1 MTVTDQAGAPA
12 EPAAGLRPGDVRALV
27 QPDRVR
33 GLVYTDPQVYDLE
46 TRRIFREGWVFVAH
60 ESEVPEPGDYV
71 TKRIAGEPYVVARGK
86 DGEVRV
92 MANRCTHR
100 GNRLCNAD
108 KGNSGSFRCPYH
120 GWTFSNDG
128 SLSGV
133 PMRDGYAERFGEV
146 RATLGLVRAPRQESY
161 GGVVFSPAPGGR
173 VTPPR
178 HPGHRTHA

>member
-1 MTVTDQAGAPA
+1 MTVTDHPGPPA
-12 EPAAGLRPGDVRALV
+12 ETAGLRPGDVRALV
-27 QPDRVR
+27 RPDRVR

-46 TRRIFREGWVFVAH
+46 PRRIFREGWVFVAH

-108 KGNSGSFRCPYH
+108 KGNSSSFRCPYH

-128 SLSGV
+128 HLVGV
-133 PMRDGYAERFGEV
+133 PMPTGYDEEFNAHKQNM
-146 RATLGLVRAPRQESY
+146 GLAALPRQDSY
-161 GGVVFSPAPGGR
+161 RGFVFASFAAEGIALAEHLGGATG
-173 VTPPR
+173 
-178 HPGHRTHA
+178 